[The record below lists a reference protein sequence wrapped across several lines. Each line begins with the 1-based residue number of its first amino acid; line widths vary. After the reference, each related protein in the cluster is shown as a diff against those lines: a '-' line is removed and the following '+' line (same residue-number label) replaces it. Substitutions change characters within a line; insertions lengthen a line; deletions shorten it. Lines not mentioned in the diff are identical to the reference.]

1 MPDQQV
7 EAEITSGKDLR
18 TIEVSLEALWDKAR
32 RVSEVLVQL
41 KEANGVLQKRV
52 ESLESVEQSLKQ
64 ELASKERELERL
76 RQDALRLQS
85 NGSNILTK
93 EEKEALKAR
102 IKDLI
107 GKINSHL

>member
-1 MPDQQV
+1 MPDQQT
-7 EAEITSGKDLR
+7 EAEVISGKDTK
-18 TIEVSLEALWDKAR
+18 TIESSLEALWDKAR

-41 KEANGVLQKRV
+41 KETNGVLQKKV
-52 ESLESVEQSLKQ
+52 EGLESVEQNLKQ
-64 ELASKERELERL
+64 ELAAKERELERL

>member
-1 MPDQQV
+1 MPDQHV
-7 EAEITSGKDLR
+7 EAEVMSGKDIKSLE
-18 TIEVSLEALWDKAR
+18 TSLEALWDKAR
-32 RVSEVLVQL
+32 RVSEVIVQL
-41 KEANGVLQKRV
+41 KDSNV
-52 ESLESVEQSLKQ
+52 ELRKKVQDLEGSQQRLK
-64 ELASKERELERL
+64 EDLVSKERELERL
-76 RQDALRLQS
+76 RQEALRLQS

>member
-1 MPDQQV
+1 V
-7 EAEITSGKDLR
+7 EAEVISGKDIK
-18 TIEVSLEALWDKAR
+18 TIETSLDALWDKAR

-41 KEANGVLQKRV
+41 KESNGVLHRKV
-52 ESLESVEQSLKQ
+52 EDLETVEQNLKQ
-64 ELASKERELERL
+64 ELAAKERELERL
-76 RQDALRLQS
+76 RQDALRVKS

>member
-1 MPDQQV
+1 M
-7 EAEITSGKDLR
+7 EAEVISGKDMK
-18 TIEVSLEALWDKAR
+18 TIETSLEALWDKAR

-41 KEANGVLQKRV
+41 KETNGVLQKKV
-52 ESLESVEQSLKQ
+52 EDLESAEQSLKQ
-64 ELASKERELERL
+64 ELAAKERELERL